1 MRAFIIFVAMALG
14 LSASCQAAG
23 FQSVSFTD
31 QSGAEIRLGIWYPSD
46 TPVRTQDLGAFT
58 FEVAKGGA
66 VRGTDLP
73 LIIISHGTGGSRL
86 THYDT
91 AIALADAGYVVAAP
105 SHPGDNYK
113 DQSRA
118 TDIMARAGH
127 VSAVIDYMLQ
137 AWSQRSTLAPSR
149 IGMFGHSSGGF
160 TTLVSIGG
168 NPNLALVAEHC
179 KTHVSDYACALVSKQ
194 PPDVNVPRRVAR
206 ASLHDARIGAA
217 VIAAP
222 ALGFTF
228 DRAALRD
235 VRIPIQLWRAE
246 DDILLPHPWY
256 DEAVRTALPALPALP
271 DYHVV
276 ATAGHFDFLA
286 PCSEQLASIAP
297 PICTSKKGFDRV
309 AFHRRFNGQVAAF
322 FNRTLRK

>member
-1 MRAFIIFVAMALG
+1 MRAFIIFVATALV

-23 FQSVSFTD
+23 FQPVSFTD
-31 QSGAEIRLGIWYPSD
+31 RSGAEVRLSIWYPSD
-46 TPVRTQDLGAFT
+46 TPAIAQDLGAFT
-58 FEVAKGGA
+58 FEAARGGT
-66 VRGTDLP
+66 VRGKDLP
-73 LIIISHGTGGSRL
+73 LIIISHGTGGSAY

-105 SHPGDNYK
+105 THPGDNYK

-137 AWSQRSTLAPSR
+137 VWNQRGTLAPSR

-168 NPNLALVAEHC
+168 NPELALVAEHC
-179 KTHVSDYACALVSKQ
+179 KVHITDYACALVSSRQ
-194 PPDVNVPRRVAR
+194 SAGVNVPPRVPPV
-206 ASLHDARIGAA
+206 SFHDARIGAA
-217 VIAAP
+217 IIAAP

-228 DRAALRD
+228 NRAALRE

-246 DDILLPHPWY
+246 DDVLLPHPWY
-256 DEAVRTALPALPALP
+256 DEAVRTALPVAP

-276 ATAGHFDFLA
+276 AAAGHFDFLA
-286 PCSEQLASIAP
+286 PCNEQLARLAP

-309 AFHRRFNGQVAAF
+309 AFHRRFNAQVAAF
-322 FNRTLRK
+322 FNGTLGK